1 MTLDSLDQ
9 AFVDAWLSRTAT
21 PPDSTEITAP
31 VDPAPTAPAP
41 PAPNARTVPAAP
53 AASLGDIEGGG
64 LIDQLLQSGHDQW
77 AGLAD
82 EVEAARLAGHRVIAI
97 TGGERGE
104 GRSTLAVC
112 LARTLQARGRE
123 VALLAEGD
131 AVAGAS
137 GQPAGG
143 GQLHD
148 KRIVLV
154 DAGLWFR
161 PGPIRRQRLA
171 VASLGCDA
179 VILVRRTDR
188 PPVPAWAAALAAVGV
203 AVLGEVL
210 TFAPTTG
217 SPQKT
222 HDSDA
227 AQETAP

>member
-1 MTLDSLDQ
+1 MTLDFLDQ
-9 AFVDAWLSRTAT
+9 AFVDAWQSRAADA
-21 PPDSTEITAP
+21 PDPTETTVSVAP
-31 VDPAPTAPAP
+31 SPTAPAP
-41 PAPNARTVPAAP
+41 PAPPAPGAPAAP
-53 AASLGDIEGGG
+53 PASPIGIEGGG
-64 LIDQLLQSGHDQW
+64 LIAKLLQSGHDQW

-104 GRSTLAVC
+104 GRSTLAAC

-123 VALLAEGD
+123 VALLAQGD
-131 AVAGAS
+131 ALAGES
-137 GQPAGG
+137 GQPADGG
-143 GQLHD
+143 RLHD

-154 DAGLWFR
+154 DAGIWFR

-203 AVLGEVL
+203 TVLGEVL
-210 TFAPTTG
+210 TFAPTTN
-217 SPQKT
+217 SPHKT
-222 HDSDA
+222 DDSNA
-227 AQETAP
+227 VEATTP